1 MKRALLWHKKCLNLR
16 NKPKIAFDYSR
27 LKVIESLFVLVAFGY
42 LIKKIGLDSEGAIKV
57 SGY

>member
-27 LKVIESLFVLVAFGY
+27 LKVIESLFVLMVFGY
-42 LIKKIGLDSEGAIKV
+42 LIKKVFKDFESSMKMPG
-57 SGY
+57 

>member
-27 LKVIESLFVLVAFGY
+27 LKVIESLFVLMVFGY
-42 LIKKIGLDSEGAIKV
+42 LIKKVVKDFESSMKMPG
-57 SGY
+57 